1 MSYGVHSTRYTN
13 LSNEELYSIY
23 RESAYSQLRE
33 EEKLDL
39 VQETVN
45 RDAVERGEI
54 GSPEVRFI
62 ELPVNESGDTADG
75 VININRDMAVFGI
88 QSCEYKGR
96 VINHNIEDYNIQTLN
111 TAIHENTHCIQ
122 SQIVEV
128 IIDRCV
134 LCMGKDR
141 AISQYMALHE
151 ESNSDTGTIN
161 SEVESQIENND
172 NSIVKTN
179 DYIMPD
185 SASRYLELSDIET
198 LDDDDLQM
206 IIYEIIARH
215 GHEFILQKNMDYFK
229 TKAWYTPIPG
239 KTDREIYSEFNEYER
254 ANMTFLKQQLKERKV

>member
-1 MSYGVHSTRYTN
+1 MSYVIIEGKRYYKDDGTGKVS
-13 LSNEELYSIY
+13 L
-23 RESAYSQLRE
+23 
-33 EEKLDL
+33 
-39 VQETVN
+39 
-45 RDAVERGEI
+45 
-54 GSPEVRFI
+54 
-62 ELPVNESGDTADG
+62 DTATQEEADRREQRNNYYSVYVDNTNYRKRIVLVLFIFIL
-75 VININRDMAVFGI
+75 VIFGI
-88 QSCEYKGR
+88 AKF
-96 VINHNIEDYNIQTLN
+96 YN
-111 TAIHENTHCIQ
+111 AHHEAKT
-122 SQIVEV
+122 
-128 IIDRCV
+128 R
-134 LCMGKDR
+134 R

-161 SEVESQIENND
+161 SEVESQTENNH
-172 NSIVKTN
+172 NGIVKTN